1 MEYCEFPNLKILISR
16 NDPVLEQ
23 YVGNILI
30 DVAEALEHVHDKGF
44 LHYDFI
50 QLTHGVESV
59 MLQKFGYKS
68 KKYQT

>member
-30 DVAEALEHVHDKGF
+30 DVAEALSTSTTRASSLRFQAGKHP
-44 LHYDFI
+44 
-50 QLTHGVESV
+50 
-59 MLQKFGYKS
+59 S
-68 KKYQT
+68 KPQWQRPPV